1 MTGNSTSDRFSS
13 KPFRILE
20 PRAVTLATYERT
32 KLALADTLQIAALR
46 IPDERTDLQDTI
58 RDLFKKLAEDRFN
71 LAVVGR
77 FNRGKSSLINAILH
91 TDRLPVG
98 CLPLTATIAQIIYG
112 SRERAWITPE
122 GHQHSL
128 EIEMN
133 DLPAYLTST
142 TAAVAEAR
150 IELPA
155 RLLRKGFA
163 IVDTPGLGSAIQAN
177 SRNTLAYIPEAD
189 AVVLVTSYDSPFS
202 EDEREL
208 VALAQRY
215 RHRLFFVIAKED
227 LISATEKLEID
238 TYFRTQLLRA
248 GVSTPEIHSVSVAPG
263 FEASVDRF
271 VTRLTRFLINEKQDE
286 FLRSISLRVRGILSA
301 SHPEPVE
308 IAKMIET
315 ERMAGVLDE
324 ADNSTILQ
332 ESNQTARFTG
342 CSICDRVSERAVAF
356 ISSYQYELVTSRSAR
371 ETFARMGGF
380 CARHSW
386 QYDVLSSPRASC
398 IAYAEALETLVS
410 RLRPLAPCE
419 PAEITSAVSKVRATP
434 DRCSV
439 CRIFD
444 ESERTAIAELAATI
458 SGSHE
463 GYPGL
468 CLMHLERVLPLIAT
482 AERALRLIADSSD
495 AYGTIADDM
504 RRYVVKIDARRR
516 DYIDGDERSAARR
529 GLTVLAGSHGFN
541 GVSRVS

>member
-13 KPFRILE
+13 NPFRILE

-46 IPDERTDLQDTI
+46 IPDERTGLQATI

-98 CLPLTATIAQIIYG
+98 CLPLTATITQIIYG

-122 GHQHSL
+122 GHQQSF
-128 EIEMN
+128 EIEMD
-133 DLPAYLTST
+133 DLPAYLTAT
-142 TAAVAEAR
+142 TTRVAEAR

-155 RLLRKGFA
+155 PLLRKGFA

-177 SRNTLAYIPEAD
+177 SNNTLAYIPEAD

-208 VALAQRY
+208 VELAQRY

-227 LISATEKLEID
+227 LISASDKLDID
-238 TYFRTQLLRA
+238 TYFRTQLLGA
-248 GVSTPEIHSVSVAPG
+248 GISTPEIHSVSVAPG

-271 VTRLTRFLINEKQDE
+271 VSRLTRFLVNEKQVE
-286 FLRSISLRVRGILSA
+286 FLRSTCLRVRSILSA
-301 SHPEPVE
+301 SHPDPVE

-356 ISSYQYELVTSRSAR
+356 ISTYQYELVTSRSVR

-419 PAEITSAVSKVRATP
+419 PAEIASAVSKVRATP
-434 DRCSV
+434 DRCPV

-463 GYPGL
+463 GYSGL

-482 AERALRLIADSSD
+482 TERALRLITDSSD

-504 RRYVVKIDARRR
+504 RRYVVKLDARRR
-516 DYIDGDERSAARR
+516 DYIDGDERNAARR
-529 GLTVLAGSHGFN
+529 GLTVLAGSQGLN